1 MDAVALIGIVL
12 ACIVVAGGAAGTA
25 WRFDLASRRSGGI
38 DDYFWIA
45 FGGGVVVCGAAAAA
59 ASFGGASAAAVV
71 VAVSAPTAC
80 SWAWLHHRQRMRL
93 AEETARVEYWADL
106 RRRHDTV
113 VSRWADY
120 DVDPAKAIAYP
131 GMHSPTDPVGK
142 ALVRALRAAGAER
155 DAREDPATGA
165 TPAARRYEEAV
176 VRLEGVFDA
185 AEREVRA
192 RHARVGA
199 RHRAVPGRL

>member
-12 ACIVVAGGAAGTA
+12 ACTVVAGGVVGTA
-25 WRFDLASRRSGGI
+25 WRFDLISRRSGGV

-45 FGGGVVVCGAAAAA
+45 FGGAVVVCGAAAAA
-59 ASFGGASAAAVV
+59 ASFGDAWAAAVV
-71 VAVSAPTAC
+71 AAVSAPTAC
-80 SWAWLHHRQRMRL
+80 SWAWLRHRQRTRL
-93 AEETARVEYWADL
+93 AEETARAEYWADL
-106 RRRHDTV
+106 CRRHDTV

-131 GMHSPTDPVGK
+131 GMHSPTDPAGK
-142 ALVRALRAAGAER
+142 ALVRAIRAAGAER
-155 DAREDPATGA
+155 DASEDPVTGA
-165 TPAARRYEEAV
+165 APATQRYEEAV
-176 VRLEGVFDA
+176 IRLEGAFDA

-192 RHARVGA
+192 RHARVAA